1 MEGVSVFNACWANEG
16 KIFSSFYLKDVR
28 ANVKSSNT
36 FQESIEGTFAIKFLL
51 FSLIFHIF
59 LSNLSFQL
67 LALSGHHINCQKVPY
82 TYFWFYGKFLPHLI
96 LIMIQFHVGII
107 YLQLAH
113 YNCVMEKR
121 DSSYF
126 QIIFCNIRNVYFLWM
141 CFEIPNRKWW
151 IFDKLILF
159 LESLIN

>member
-67 LALSGHHINCQKVPY
+67 LASSGHHINCQKVP
-82 TYFWFYGKFLPHLI
+82 
-96 LIMIQFHVGII
+96 
-107 YLQLAH
+107 
-113 YNCVMEKR
+113 
-121 DSSYF
+121 
-126 QIIFCNIRNVYFLWM
+126 
-141 CFEIPNRKWW
+141 
-151 IFDKLILF
+151 
-159 LESLIN
+159 